1 MAVLLLTLTLASC
14 TPDPD
19 YPMFYHHMVE
29 LEQPLNENDFWFSH
43 EFKLNE
49 KETLFYAPKT
59 VRYAESIYLNERE
72 AYFIRTERSG
82 IWGAPYKYEEPSVET
97 LKEIFNWSS

>member
-1 MAVLLLTLTLASC
+1 
-14 TPDPD
+14 
-19 YPMFYHHMVE
+19 MFYHDMVE
-29 LEQPLNENDFWFSH
+29 LEAPIQGNGYWFSH
-43 EFKLNE
+43 ELKLNE
-49 KETLFYAPKT
+49 TETLFYAPKT

-82 IWGAPYKYEEPSVET
+82 IWGAPYTYEEPMIET